1 MNPRTT
7 GILALVALLLGAF
20 VYFYEIRGGERREEA
35 AAEAKRL
42 FADVESPAI
51 EWLEL
56 RTSDERDARLERVDG
71 AWRLVEPLSFPADP
85 LAADGVAD
93 ALTGL
98 TSDGVIEDPRE
109 LEIYGLGDDAQRL
122 RFGRGEEHFAVRVGR
137 PTPVGSS
144 TYVGVEGRDVVYTV
158 ETFSIKS
165 LDRSLDALRE
175 GRPLRFDRD
184 SVDRIEVRWR
194 GDGVVLE
201 RDGERWQLREPR
213 EERADD
219 VTVDTLLSDLTFLD
233 AEGFLDD
240 PDPEAL
246 GLEDPDYTITL
257 RTTSEGASEDHT
269 LVFGGPT
276 EEGATRALRASEASA
291 YAIDEQRYL
300 DLPRELVA
308 FRYKQLAD
316 YPGSEV
322 SRFELLLRE
331 EDSDET
337 MLVTGELRDGQWST
351 APERMAPGAPAR
363 MVSSLSSLRAK
374 DIIVDQMGAAERKAL
389 KLEPAN
395 AELRIYAGEAR
406 GGELLAE
413 IRLGTIAAGV
423 LYAQVPG
430 REAVYGLESDSAQDV
445 PVSLEA
451 FRNRFVSKDDEED
464 ADSESDGAGDT
475 GASPGS

>member
-7 GILALVALLLGAF
+7 GILALIALLLGGF

-42 FADVESPAI
+42 FAGVEATGI

-56 RTSDERDARLERVDG
+56 RTSDDRDARLERVDG

-85 LAADGVAD
+85 LAADGVAE
-93 ALTGL
+93 ALAAL
-98 TSDGVIEDPRE
+98 TSDGVIEDPRD
-109 LEIYGLGDDAQRL
+109 LEIYGLGDTAQRL
-122 RFGRGEEHFAVRVGR
+122 RFGAEGDEAVAVRVGG

-144 TYVGVEGRDVVYTV
+144 TYVAVEGRDPVYTV

-184 SVDRIEVRWR
+184 TVDRIEVRWR
-194 GDGVVLE
+194 DDGVVLE
-201 RDGERWQLREPR
+201 RDGEGWRLREPR

-240 PDPEAL
+240 PDPVAL
-246 GLEDPDYTITL
+246 GFDDPDYTVTL
-257 RTTSEGASEDHT
+257 RTATEGASEEHR
-269 LVFGGPT
+269 LVFGGPA
-276 EEGATRALRASEASA
+276 EEGVSRALRGSEASA

-316 YPGSEV
+316 YPGTDVE
-322 SRFELLLRE
+322 RFELLLRQ

-337 MLVTGELRDGQWST
+337 LLVTGALSDGQWT
-351 APERMAPGAPAR
+351 TEPERMAPGAPAR
-363 MVSSLSSLRAK
+363 MVSALSALRAK
-374 DIIVDQMGAAERKAL
+374 DIIADQMGAAERRAL

-451 FRNRFVSKDDEED
+451 FRNRFVSKDD
-464 ADSESDGAGDT
+464 DSDEGGDGGEAPAP
-475 GASPGS
+475 AS